1 MLKDDIERDERGW
14 KKDRLRVHTKEE
26 GTRIIAIRKE
36 LEKEESFFFG
46 ADVIMKNYEHIYGES
61 IKKWYVERVLREN
74 GLTKKRLPKVKGIS
88 KYMLLALIRHTKS
101 QSSYDNIL
109 IEFRCGTIVY
119 GTEES

>member
-1 MLKDDIERDERGW
+1 MSKDDIERDERGW

-101 QSSYDNIL
+101 Q
-109 IEFRCGTIVY
+109 
-119 GTEES
+119 